1 MDGVGEVDGGG
12 PGGQALHVP
21 VGGEHKH
28 LVGEHV
34 HPEGADKLVRVGVLL
49 ALQQLAHP
57 LEFPLGAQ
65 PLVGQP
71 LLVFPVGGHAV
82 LRRLV
87 HLPGADLHLEGDAL
101 PAHHGGVQG
110 LVAVGLGGADI
121 VLEPAQHRLE
131 HVVDTAQHVI
141 AGGYVV
147 HDHPEGVQVED
158 FIEGFAL
165 GVHFAVDGIDVLE
178 PPVHPAFHPLLRQPL
193 LDVGLHVVHK
203 AGVEGGDVGQLR
215 LHIVVAH
222 RVQVL
227 QGQVLQ
233 LPLQLLH
240 AQAVGD
246 GGVDLHGLQGLLL
259 LLGVGLVL
267 EGAHIVQPVAQL
279 DEDDPH
285 VLGHGHEHLAKVL
298 HLLVLPGGILH
309 PGELGDAL
317 HQVGDLGGEQPGDV
331 VVGGVGVLN
340 AVVEEGRDDG
350 VLVQLQLVDDLRHG
364 DGVDDIGLPAFA
376 QLGPVVVVGIF
387 KGCAD
392 ALSVRRWVGGQDIVL
407 QRFVFLM
414 GQIHYITPPWAV
426 VSAVNTG
433 SYIIAPFCSR
443 NSRRRRISSD
453 CSRSTLRWGW
463 DRHSRFSS
471 RRISPR
477 SPIT

>member
-1 MDGVGEVDGGG
+1 M
-12 PGGQALHVP
+12 
-21 VGGEHKH
+21 
-28 LVGEHV
+28 
-34 HPEGADKLVRVGVLL
+34 
-49 ALQQLAHP
+49 
-57 LEFPLGAQ
+57 
-65 PLVGQP
+65 
-71 LLVFPVGGHAV
+71 GGHAV

-285 VLGHGHEHLAKVL
+285 VLGHGHEHLAQVL

-340 AVVEEGRDDG
+340 AVVEQGRDDG

-387 KGCAD
+387 KGRAD
-392 ALSVRRWVGGQDIVL
+392 ALRVRRWVGGQDIAL
-407 QRFVFLM
+407 QRFVFFM

-433 SYIIAPFCSR
+433 SYIAPFCSR
-443 NSRRRRISSD
+443 NSRRRRISSA